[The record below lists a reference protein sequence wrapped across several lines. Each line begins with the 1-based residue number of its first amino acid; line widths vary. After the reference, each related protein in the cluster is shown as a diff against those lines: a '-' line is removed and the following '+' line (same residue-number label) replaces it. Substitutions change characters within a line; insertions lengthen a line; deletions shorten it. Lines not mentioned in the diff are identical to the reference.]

1 MRMVY
6 NYCLEDI
13 KTIAVDFDGTLCERE
28 KFPEIGKP
36 KTELIQWLKQQQENG
51 KKIILWTCREG
62 ETLIG
67 ALQWSKDQGLEFD
80 SVNENLPST
89 GIKTRKV
96 IADIYIDDRSCIP
109 LYEEQEI

>member
-28 KFPEIGKP
+28 KFPAIGRP
-36 KTELIQWLKQQQENG
+36 KTELILWLKQQKKIG

-62 ETLIG
+62 ETLRE
-67 ALQWSKDQGLEFD
+67 ALQWSKAQGLEFD
-80 SVNENLPST
+80 SVNENFPSN

-96 IADIYIDDRSCIP
+96 MADIYIDDRSCIP
-109 LYEEQEI
+109 LYEEL

>member
-28 KFPEIGKP
+28 KFPTIGEP
-36 KTELIQWLKQQQENG
+36 KTELIQWLKHQHDKG
-51 KKIILWTCREG
+51 KRIILWTCREG
-62 ETLIG
+62 ETLRE
-67 ALQWSKDQGLEFD
+67 ALKWSKEQGLEFD
-80 SVNENLPST
+80 SVNENLTSN

-109 LYEEQEI
+109 LYEG

>member
-28 KFPEIGKP
+28 KFPTIGKP
-36 KTELIQWLKQQQENG
+36 KTGLIQWLKQQHYKG

-62 ETLIG
+62 ETLRE
-67 ALQWSKDQGLEFD
+67 ALKLSKVQGLEFD
-80 SVNENLPST
+80 SVNENLPAN

-109 LYEEQEI
+109 LYEK